1 MEIESFLSTRCGS
14 IVFDSKM
21 LESWFW
27 DFFFVWLEPLLR
39 VRFIQLFLPVS
50 ACRNKTKVL
59 RKKQTF
65 EPLPQLSIHVY
76 ADQLD
81 HEDFT
86 ASRDGSPDQTAPSH
100 RAPTQNSV

>member
-1 MEIESFLSTRCGS
+1 MKVFYPQDVVQLCLIRKCWNRDFETSFFL
-14 IVFDSKM
+14 
-21 LESWFW
+21 
-27 DFFFVWLEPLLR
+27 LEPLLR

-50 ACRNKTKVL
+50 ARRNKTKVL

-100 RAPTQNSV
+100 RAPTPNSV

>member
-1 MEIESFLSTRCGS
+1 
-14 IVFDSKM
+14 
-21 LESWFW
+21 
-27 DFFFVWLEPLLR
+27 
-39 VRFIQLFLPVS
+39 
-50 ACRNKTKVL
+50 L

-86 ASRDGSPDQTAPSH
+86 ASRDGSPDQTAPNPFQYMVDDDLLSMASSKICQP
-100 RAPTQNSV
+100 RSTEAFNKSAGLAENAGGPCQCISFLDPFPNQLTSWR